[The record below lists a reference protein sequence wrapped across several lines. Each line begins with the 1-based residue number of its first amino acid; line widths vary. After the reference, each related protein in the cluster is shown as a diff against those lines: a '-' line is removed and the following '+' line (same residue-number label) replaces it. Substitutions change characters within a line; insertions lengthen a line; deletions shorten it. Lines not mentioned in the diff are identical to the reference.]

1 MQINMK
7 HLETFEAACEL
18 LGYDPKEV
26 LPVVDKM
33 PEALAKAT
41 AAATKLF
48 VISAASWK
56 TEGKEIDWNN
66 YDQRKYYPWFD
77 LETYPDLVGSGA
89 GFSCDDYL
97 FDHTYSS
104 VGSRLV
110 FPTSEVAKY
119 VGKTHLQLYRD
130 LMVIE

>member
-1 MQINMK
+1 ME
-7 HLETFEAACEL
+7 HLKTFEAACEL
-18 LGYDPKEV
+18 LDYNPKEV

-41 AAATKLF
+41 VAATKLF
-48 VISAASWK
+48 IISDAAWK
-56 TEGKEIDWNN
+56 TEAKEIDWNN

-77 LETYPDLVGSGA
+77 LETYPDQVGSGA
-89 GFSCDDYL
+89 GFSFYDCYYG
-97 FDHTYSS
+97 HANSG